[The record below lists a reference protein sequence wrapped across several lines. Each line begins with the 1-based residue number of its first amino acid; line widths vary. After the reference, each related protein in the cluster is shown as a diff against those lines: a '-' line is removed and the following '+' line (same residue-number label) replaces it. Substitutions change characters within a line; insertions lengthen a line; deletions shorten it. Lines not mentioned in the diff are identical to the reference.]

1 MRHSPL
7 PLVRPATLVALF
19 LAALAVL
26 GAGASPASAVVREG
40 SGPDASGDSAGG
52 ANRDIVEGSFQYDSN
67 GQIEVS
73 ATMAAPIDPNNADA
87 HIYFSVRTANADG
100 RCTGDFVIS
109 FSGGFSDK
117 EGAITVTGVSRYGR
131 VATVISGARIAF
143 GFSSNV
149 IANKDLRCVTAYVS
163 QRDNTTP
170 EFRDELQP
178 DVFAAGFGPDRDGDG
193 KADNVDA
200 CPDQFGALANGCPSD
215 PDGDGKVDSAD
226 ACPDQAA
233 DTANGCPAPVTGGT
247 GTGTGSASD
256 TTGPQIALP
265 SSNKSL
271 IASKT
276 GQVRFKIGPS
286 EENTTGTLLLKTAGK
301 VKTATGKRRVV
312 SLGTKS
318 FQALDGQ
325 TATVRINLSKPKLKL
340 LRRLKRLR
348 AQANIT
354 LRDSNGNA
362 TIKKYTFTIKA
373 PRR

>member
-52 ANRDIVEGSFQYDSN
+52 ANRDIVEGSFRYDSN

-87 HIYFSVRTANADG
+87 YIYFSVRTANADG

-143 GFSSNV
+143 RFSSNV

-170 EFRDELQP
+170 KFRDELQP

-193 KADNVDA
+193 KA
-200 CPDQFGALANGCPSD
+200 
-215 PDGDGKVDSAD
+215 DSAD